1 MLEVPPMAFSIA
13 IAAARFAIGRGMW
26 WLMVL
31 YIRSWGPT
39 ENQLWFGQDQR
50 ERGRENLP
58 EAQGINIIAVYLPP
72 VLSVAIGTT

>member
-1 MLEVPPMAFSIA
+1 MLDVPPIAFSIA
-13 IAAARFAIGRGMW
+13 IAAARLAIGRGMW

-31 YIRSWGPT
+31 YIKSWGPT
-39 ENQLWFGQDQR
+39 EGSALIQPHGKLADV
-50 ERGRENLP
+50 P